1 MTMKA
6 VGLGAATAIG
16 FACLTAGAQAAPL
29 SANSLKAETSTS
41 SAVEKAAY
49 RRCWWRHGVRV
60 CRWVHDDY
68 GLLRLWSVLRLW
80 TGHRLQLRRWRPA
93 FPWSSSPSPIES
105 ECVRR
110 RDRDLLNRA

>member
-68 GLLRLWSVLRLW
+68 GYYGYGPSYGYGPGIGFSFGGGGRHFH
-80 TGHRLQLRRWRPA
+80 GHRHHHR
-93 FPWSSSPSPIES
+93 
-105 ECVRR
+105 
-110 RDRDLLNRA
+110 